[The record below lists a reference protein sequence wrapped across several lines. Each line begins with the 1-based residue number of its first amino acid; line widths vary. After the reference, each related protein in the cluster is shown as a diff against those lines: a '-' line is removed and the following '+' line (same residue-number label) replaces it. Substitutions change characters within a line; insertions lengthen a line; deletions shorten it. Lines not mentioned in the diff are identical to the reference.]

1 MILKQMITMK
11 ENFVKSRE
19 ERTKRLEEM
28 ALKIRKHIIR
38 EIYEAG
44 SGHPGGSLSA
54 TDIITA
60 LYFHIMKHDPKN
72 PKWENRDRFVLSKG
86 HSCPALYA
94 ALAES
99 GYFDVKELLTLRKL
113 GSRLQGH
120 PSMKIPGID
129 ICTGSLGQ
137 GLSVAVGMALGARL
151 DSRLYRVFVL
161 LGDGELQCGE
171 VWEAAMA
178 AAHYK
183 LGNITAIVD
192 RNRLQI
198 DGNTETIMSL
208 EPLPF
213 KFKAFGWHVTEVN
226 GHNFNGIIDAIEK
239 GFKIKGKPKVIIAHT
254 TKGKGVSFME
264 GSVAFHGKPPNDEQF
279 KIAMKELGVL
289 NV

>member
-1 MILKQMITMK
+1 MIFMK

-19 ERTKRLEEM
+19 ERTKRLEEI
-28 ALKIRKHIIR
+28 ALKIRRHIIR
-38 EIYEAG
+38 DIYEAG

-54 TDIITA
+54 TEIITA
-60 LYFHIMKHDPKN
+60 LYFHIMRHDPKN

-86 HSCPALYA
+86 HCCPALYA

-120 PSMKIPGID
+120 PSMITPGID

-137 GLSVAVGMALGARL
+137 GLSIAVGMALGARL

-198 DGNTETIMSL
+198 DGNTEAIMSL

-213 KFKAFGWHVTEVN
+213 KFKAFGWHVKEVN

-264 GSVAFHGKPPNDEQF
+264 GSVAFHGKPPNDKQF
-279 KIAMKELGVL
+279 KIAMKELGGD
-289 NV
+289 

>member
-1 MILKQMITMK
+1 MITMK

-28 ALKIRKHIIR
+28 ALKIRRHIIR

-60 LYFHIMKHDPKN
+60 LYFYIMKHDPKN
-72 PKWENRDRFVLSKG
+72 PKWENRDRVVLSKG

-151 DSRLYRVFVL
+151 DSRLYRIFVL

-226 GHNFNGIIDAIEK
+226 GHNFNEIIDAIEK

-279 KIAMKELGVL
+279 KIAMKELGGD
-289 NV
+289 

>member
-1 MILKQMITMK
+1 MK

-19 ERTKRLEEM
+19 ERTKRLEEI
-28 ALKIRKHIIR
+28 ALKIRRHIIR
-38 EIYEAG
+38 DIYEAG

-54 TDIITA
+54 TEIMTA
-60 LYFHIMKHDPKN
+60 LYFYIMRHDPKK

-120 PSMKIPGID
+120 PSMKTPGID

-151 DSRLYRVFVL
+151 DRKLYRVFVL

-183 LGNITAIVD
+183 LDNITAIVD

-198 DGNTETIMSL
+198 DGNTEKIMSI

-213 KFKAFGWHVTEVN
+213 KFKAFGWHVTEIN
-226 GHNFNGIIDAIEK
+226 GHNFNEIISAIEN
-239 GFKIKGKPKVIIAHT
+239 GFKIKGKPKVVIAHT

-279 KIAMKELGVL
+279 KIAMKELGED
-289 NV
+289 

>member
-1 MILKQMITMK
+1 MK

-19 ERTKRLEEM
+19 ERTKRLEEI
-28 ALKIRKHIIR
+28 ALKIRRHIIR
-38 EIYEAG
+38 DIYEAG

-54 TDIITA
+54 TEIITA
-60 LYFHIMKHDPKN
+60 LYFYIMRHDPKK

-120 PSMKIPGID
+120 PSMKTPGID

-151 DSRLYRVFVL
+151 DRKLYRVFVL

-183 LGNITAIVD
+183 LDNITAIVD

-198 DGNTETIMSL
+198 DGNTEKIMSI
-208 EPLPF
+208 EPLP
-213 KFKAFGWHVTEVN
+213 
-226 GHNFNGIIDAIEK
+226 
-239 GFKIKGKPKVIIAHT
+239 
-254 TKGKGVSFME
+254 
-264 GSVAFHGKPPNDEQF
+264 
-279 KIAMKELGVL
+279 
-289 NV
+289 

>member
-1 MILKQMITMK
+1 MK
-11 ENFVKSRE
+11 ENFVRSRE
-19 ERTKRLEEM
+19 ERTKKLEEI
-28 ALKIRKHIIR
+28 ALKIRRHIIR

-54 TDIITA
+54 TEIITA
-60 LYFHIMKHDPKN
+60 LYFYIMRHNPHN
-72 PKWENRDRFVLSKG
+72 PKWEDRDRFVLSKG

-99 GYFDVKELLTLRKL
+99 GYFAVEELLTLRKL

-120 PSMKIPGID
+120 PSMKTPGID

-137 GLSVAVGMALGARL
+137 GLSIAVGMALGARI
-151 DSRLYRVFVL
+151 DRKLYRVFVL
-161 LGDGELQCGE
+161 MGDGELQCGE

-178 AAHYK
+178 AANYR
-183 LGNITAIVD
+183 LDNITAIVD

-198 DGNTETIMSL
+198 DGNTEKIMSL
-208 EPLPF
+208 EPLSF
-213 KFKAFGWHVTEVN
+213 KFKAFGWHVTEIN
-226 GHNFNGIIDAIEK
+226 GHNFNEIIDAIEN
-239 GFKIKGKPKVIIAHT
+239 GFKIKGKPKVVIAHT
-254 TKGKGVSFME
+254 VKGKGVSFME

-279 KIAMKELGVL
+279 KIAMKELGVE

>member
-1 MILKQMITMK
+1 MK

-19 ERTKRLEEM
+19 ERTKRLEEI
-28 ALKIRKHIIR
+28 ALKIRRHIIR
-38 EIYEAG
+38 DIYEAG

-54 TDIITA
+54 TEIITA
-60 LYFHIMKHDPKN
+60 LYFYIMRHDPKK

-113 GSRLQGH
+113 DSRLQGH
-120 PSMKIPGID
+120 PSMKTPGID

-213 KFKAFGWHVTEVN
+213 KFKAFGWHVTEVS
-226 GHNFNGIIDAIEK
+226 GHDFNEIIDAIEK

-254 TKGKGVSFME
+254 TKGKGVAFME

-279 KIAMKELGVL
+279 KIAMKELGED
-289 NV
+289 

>member
-1 MILKQMITMK
+1 MK

-19 ERTKRLEEM
+19 ERTKRLEEI
-28 ALKIRKHIIR
+28 ALKIRRHIIR
-38 EIYEAG
+38 DIYEAG

-60 LYFHIMKHDPKN
+60 LYFYIMRHDPKK

-120 PSMKIPGID
+120 PSMKTPGID

-151 DSRLYRVFVL
+151 DRKLYRVFVL

-183 LGNITAIVD
+183 LDNITAIVD

-198 DGNTETIMSL
+198 DGNTEKIMSI

-213 KFKAFGWHVTEVN
+213 KFKAFGWHVTEIN
-226 GHNFNGIIDAIEK
+226 GHNFNEIISAIEN
-239 GFKIKGKPKVIIAHT
+239 GFKIKGKPKVVIAHT

-279 KIAMKELGVL
+279 KIAMKELGED
-289 NV
+289 

>member
-1 MILKQMITMK
+1 MK

-19 ERTKRLEEM
+19 ERTKRLEGM
-28 ALKIRKHIIR
+28 ALKIRRHIIR

-54 TDIITA
+54 TEIITA
-60 LYFHIMKHDPKN
+60 LYFHIMRHDPKN

-86 HSCPALYA
+86 HCCPALYA

-120 PSMKIPGID
+120 PSMITPGID

-137 GLSVAVGMALGARL
+137 GLSIAVGMALGARL

-198 DGNTETIMSL
+198 DGNTEAIMSL

-213 KFKAFGWHVTEVN
+213 KFKAFGWHVKEVN

-254 TKGKGVSFME
+254 TKGKGV
-264 GSVAFHGKPPNDEQF
+264 
-279 KIAMKELGVL
+279 
-289 NV
+289 

>member
-1 MILKQMITMK
+1 MK
-11 ENFVKSRE
+11 ENFVRSRE
-19 ERTKRLEEM
+19 ERTKKLEEI
-28 ALKIRKHIIR
+28 ALKIRRHIIR

-54 TDIITA
+54 TEIITA
-60 LYFHIMKHDPKN
+60 LYFYIMRHNPHN
-72 PKWENRDRFVLSKG
+72 PKWEDRDRFVLSKG

-120 PSMKIPGID
+120 PSIKTPGID

-137 GLSVAVGMALGARL
+137 GLSIAVGMALGARI
-151 DSRLYRVFVL
+151 DRKLYRVFVL
-161 LGDGELQCGE
+161 MGDGELQCGE

-178 AAHYK
+178 AANYR
-183 LGNITAIVD
+183 LDNITAIVD

-198 DGNTETIMSL
+198 DGNTEKIMSL
-208 EPLPF
+208 EPLSF
-213 KFKAFGWHVTEVN
+213 KFKAFGWHVTEIN
-226 GHNFNGIIDAIEK
+226 GHNFNEIIDAIEN
-239 GFKIKGKPKVIIAHT
+239 GFKIKGKPKVVIAHT
-254 TKGKGVSFME
+254 VKGKGVSFME

-279 KIAMKELGVL
+279 KIAMKELGVE